1 MDKRY
6 QPAATPQSNNASTRH
21 ETGEIAEE
29 LVRDWQFLF
38 AGFLLFGLLR
48 LGWMYLYH
56 PENGAFNL
64 GIACGFLFCGA
75 LGFLMRYVLSPRL
88 KGR

>member
-1 MDKRY
+1 MDNRD
-6 QPAATPQSNNASTRH
+6 QHAATPRNNKASRRS

-29 LVRDWQFLF
+29 LIRDWQFLF
-38 AGFLLFGLLR
+38 AAFLAFGLLR
-48 LGWMYLYH
+48 LGWMYFYH
-56 PENGAFNL
+56 RENSAFNL

-88 KGR
+88 KGK